1 MKLDASRPLDAVLVG
16 RAAIDINP
24 ADFSKSFIEN
34 TFFNKYVGG
43 SPANTAVGMAKLGCR
58 PGFIGRVSDD
68 SLGDFVVKYLS
79 DSGVDTSNIKRCEN
93 GEIIGLSFI
102 ETLPDGSSNLMM
114 YRNDDVADLKLCT
127 EDVDEKYIASAKL
140 MVLSGTSLSGSPSRE
155 AALKCLILAKKAGTR
170 VVFDIDYRPQ
180 TWKSR
185 DEISV
190 YYTMAA
196 NFADIIV
203 GSREEFDLMDSIAS
217 EGENDEQTATRW
229 FERGAELLII
239 KHGKQGSFAYEKNGK
254 AYKILPFMVK
264 SLKST
269 GGGDAYASAFLSG
282 LLKGLPLNVCL
293 ERGTASASIAV
304 AANNCSEALPDEA
317 QLSAFI
323 EDRHSKGEQAVFE
336 I

>member
-203 GSREEFDLMDSIAS
+203 GSREEFDLMDSIA
-217 EGENDEQTATRW
+217 
-229 FERGAELLII
+229 
-239 KHGKQGSFAYEKNGK
+239 
-254 AYKILPFMVK
+254 YKILPFMVK